1 MPPPT
6 AKQITSIILCL
17 LNVTAN
23 GLANRHADI
32 KDASKAATANS
43 NGIYFDFRALATMEI
58 MYANGEYKIHP

>member
-23 GLANRHADI
+23 GLANRHASI
-32 KDASKAATANS
+32 KEASKVAIAKN
-43 NGIYFDFRALATMEI
+43 NGMYFDIIALYTMEI
-58 MYANGEYKIHP
+58 MYANGKYKIHP